1 MEELLRGFGCVLEQQ
16 LAHGVVGHVFFPEG
30 EPGLEVFLQLVS
42 LGDDG
47 VATFFRFY
55 VEDFHRERVRFEDV
69 LWRRENVG
77 LKIFAEG
84 DDFVAGPVDLDVLE
98 GGQAV
103 KPEDQEPCGKT
114 GN

>member
-16 LAHGVVGHVFFPEG
+16 LAHGVVGHVFFPEC
-30 EPGLEVFLQLVS
+30 EPCLEVFLQLVS

-47 VATFFRFY
+47 VATVLGFY
-55 VEDFHRERVRFEDV
+55 IENFHRERVRFQNV
-69 LWRRENVG
+69 FRRREDIG
-77 LKIFAEG
+77 LEIFSES
-84 DDFVAGPVDLDVLE
+84 DDFVAGAVDLDVFE